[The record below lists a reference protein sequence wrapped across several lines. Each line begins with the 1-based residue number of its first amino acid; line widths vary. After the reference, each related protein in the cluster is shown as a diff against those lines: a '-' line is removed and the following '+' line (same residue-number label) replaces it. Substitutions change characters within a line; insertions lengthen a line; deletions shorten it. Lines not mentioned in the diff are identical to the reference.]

1 MDGVIETA
9 KDRDVFSI
17 AAGPGALRADVM
29 PANRSPDVD
38 IVVSLLNS
46 AGQVLATDNPLNAL
60 NATLTYNIP
69 AQGTYYLEVKG
80 TGEGDPA
87 VTGYSNYGSVGNFRL
102 SASYVAPEGTPPT
115 AVISAMPNDGPA
127 PLSVT
132 LEGTQ
137 SHDDGQ
143 VVFWYWDF
151 GDGNND
157 VTGTLSS
164 VGHIYQVAGNYLAR
178 LTVVDNTGLSSST
191 SQVINVSVP
200 APQASVLSI
209 QIAQKANTRG
219 LAWAVATV
227 TVVDQFGKPLRGA
240 RVSANW
246 NGIVVKATSALTNRY
261 GTMNFT
267 SPKTKALGCFNL
279 TVTNIVSSGHPFN
292 AASTR
297 TSQACR

>member
-1 MDGVIETA
+1 
-9 KDRDVFSI
+9 
-17 AAGPGALRADVM
+17 
-29 PANRSPDVD
+29 
-38 IVVSLLNS
+38 
-46 AGQVLATDNPLNAL
+46 
-60 NATLTYNIP
+60 
-69 AQGTYYLEVKG
+69 
-80 TGEGDPA
+80 
-87 VTGYSNYGSVGNFRL
+87 
-102 SASYVAPEGTPPT
+102 
-115 AVISAMPNDGPA
+115 
-127 PLSVT
+127 
-132 LEGTQ
+132 
-137 SHDDGQ
+137 
-143 VVFWYWDF
+143 
-151 GDGNND
+151 
-157 VTGTLSS
+157 
-164 VGHIYQVAGNYLAR
+164 
-178 LTVVDNTGLSSST
+178 VVDNTGLSSST